1 MRLQKLNYVNIFIIK
16 EIKEKDKI
24 VNILSLYK
32 YDEKEVMSKTI
43 G

>member
-1 MRLQKLNYVNIFIIK
+1 MQLKEFNYANIYVIK

-32 YDEKEVMSKTI
+32 YDEREVMAKTI